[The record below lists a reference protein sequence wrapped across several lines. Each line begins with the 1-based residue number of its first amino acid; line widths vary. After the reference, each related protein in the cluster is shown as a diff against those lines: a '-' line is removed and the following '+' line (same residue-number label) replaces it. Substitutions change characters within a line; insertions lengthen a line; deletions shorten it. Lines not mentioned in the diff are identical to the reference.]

1 MGKIQATQLYLL
13 YIQCHQPISLGIL
26 LCTYSLHNTAKQ
38 HRLICIHTVQ
48 VLTQFS
54 CKSGHTE
61 KLQSQ
66 WLVPLPVCRLPQVD
80 QTQESSRRPLQI
92 KLSSFK
98 CNKTHTLSTSVSYL
112 LQSKP
117 LKWIALGPDRHEYT
131 LVHASYFMTNDIHL
145 SGLSTEA
152 VSTQRGLTVVPGFQV
167 EE

>member
-1 MGKIQATQLYLL
+1 
-13 YIQCHQPISLGIL
+13 
-26 LCTYSLHNTAKQ
+26 
-38 HRLICIHTVQ
+38 VQ

-54 CKSGHTE
+54 CESGHTE

-66 WLVPLPVCRLPQVD
+66 WLVPLPVCRLPEVD
-80 QTQESSRRPLQI
+80 QTQESSRRPLWI

-98 CNKTHTLSTSVSYL
+98 CNKTHTLATLVSYL

-117 LKWIALGPDRHEYT
+117 LKWIALGPDYEYPHRHEYP

-152 VSTQRGLTVVPGFQV
+152 VST
-167 EE
+167 